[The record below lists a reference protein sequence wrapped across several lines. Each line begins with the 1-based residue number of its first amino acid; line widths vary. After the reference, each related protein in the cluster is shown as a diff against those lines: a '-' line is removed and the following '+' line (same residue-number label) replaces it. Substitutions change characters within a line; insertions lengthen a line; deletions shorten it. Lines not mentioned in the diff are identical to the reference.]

1 MNAHLLF
8 YVFLCMSV
16 CMPSEAESFIEN
28 YKSYMR
34 AHYRKF
40 HRLAERHSDGSIR
53 ASDSLIFIPTLTIRE
68 DINKKWIYNLVE
80 INGEERLVS
89 PSGNEKYASWD
100 TFYYKKRKPDEFI
113 LYANGQCKKMYI
125 DGWIGKVKYSDATNS
140 LKKELMEMVT
150 EYKPDGIFSVCDIP
164 GWFFIIGENIA
175 FIQSVYCPE
184 QDDFKLLYHEN
195 SLDYVKLYFSDPTF
209 MPITAKQEV
218 K

>member
-8 YVFLCMSV
+8 YVCLCTSV

-28 YKSYMR
+28 YQSYMR

-53 ASDSLIFIPTLTIRE
+53 VSDSLIFIPRLTIRE
-68 DINKKWIYNLVE
+68 DISKKWIYNLVE